1 MGSRASRDGLD
12 LVRRAGDSLVGA
24 VLGAVTAFATLPYL
38 IGTGMLLMLAYPWPS
53 ARRRLRR
60 RVHAGARR
68 LAAAELRRA
77 AAMTRRPTPGQDA
90 TAAGADGGRALM
102 YLAIRSPVG
111 LLGAAVLTLL
121 LYVVGNGVA
130 VLWGWATGH
139 GSDGLAPTP
148 AILAYLSVGG
158 AVMVFLIAHGL
169 AGVSNL
175 EHRLAHWLVEPTE
188 REQFQQRIAE
198 LTATR
203 ADVVR
208 AVDEERRRIE
218 RDLHDGV
225 QQRLVALGM
234 LIGQGR
240 RSPDPHHAETLF
252 RQAHEEAGRTL
263 DALRDVTW
271 RIYPT
276 ALDSGGL
283 AAALES
289 LADRAGIPVHLGGVP
304 DGLDVAI
311 QTAAY
316 FVVCE
321 AVTNAAKHA
330 GADRVTVALTR
341 EADRIVVRV
350 HDDGTGGADPAGGGL
365 FGLAQ
370 RLAALDGRL
379 HVDSPPGGPTT
390 ITAELPCA

>member
-1 MGSRASRDGLD
+1 MSASYGTP
-12 LVRRAGDSLVGA
+12 ATACWGTA
-24 VLGAVTAFATLPYL
+24 LGAVTAVVGPLYL
-38 IGTGMLLMLAYPWPS
+38 IGSGLLLMLAYPWPS
-53 ARRRLRR
+53 ARRDLRR

-68 LAAAELRRA
+68 LAAAELRRVA
-77 AAMTRRPTPGQDA
+77 ATTHQSTTQNP
-90 TAAGADGGRALM
+90 TAAGIDGGRVLA

-111 LLGAAVLTLL
+111 LLGAAVLSLL
-121 LYVVGNGVA
+121 LYVVVSGA
-130 VLWGWATGH
+130 ALLWGWATEG
-139 GSDGLAPTP
+139 GVDGLAPT
-148 AILAYLSVGG
+148 AALVASLLVGG
-158 AVMVFLIAHGL
+158 AVMLFLIAHGII
-169 AGVSNL
+169 GVSAL
-175 EHRLAHWLVEPTE
+175 EQRLARWLVEPTE

-208 AVDEERRRIE
+208 AVDDERRRIE

-240 RSPDPHHAETLF
+240 RSHDPQQAETLF

-263 DALRDVTW
+263 DELRDVTW

-276 ALDSGGL
+276 ALDNGGL
-283 AAALES
+283 TAALES
-289 LADRAGIPVHLGGVP
+289 VADRSGIPVHLSGVP
-304 DGLDVAI
+304 DGIDAATE
-311 QTAAY
+311 TAAY

-321 AVTNAAKHA
+321 AVTNAAKHSGA
-330 GADRVTVALTR
+330 GRVTVALTR

-365 FGLAQ
+365 SGLAR

-390 ITAELPCA
+390 LTAELPCV

>member
-1 MGSRASRDGLD
+1 MRNRTSLAGVS
-12 LVRRAGDSLVGA
+12 LVRRAGHSVLGA
-24 VLGAVTAFATLPYL
+24 VLGAVTAFVGPLYL
-38 IGTGMLLMLAYPWPS
+38 IGSGLLMMLAYPWPS
-53 ARRRLRR
+53 ARHGLRR
-60 RVHAGARR
+60 RIHAGARR
-68 LAAAELRRA
+68 LAAAELRRVA
-77 AAMTRRPTPGQDA
+77 VMTQQSTTGQDP
-90 TAAGADGGRALM
+90 TAAGIDGGRVLT

-111 LLGAAVLTLL
+111 LLGAAVLNLL

-130 VLWGWATGH
+130 LLWGWVTER
-139 GSDGLAPTP
+139 SFEGLAPT
-148 AILAYLSVGG
+148 AALVASLFVGG
-158 AVMVFLIAHGL
+158 AVMLFLIAHGIV
-169 AGVSNL
+169 GVGAL
-175 EHRLAHWLVEPTE
+175 EHRLARWLVEPTE

-208 AVDEERRRIE
+208 AVDDERRRIE

-240 RSPDPHHAETLF
+240 RSHDPHQAETLF

-263 DALRDVTW
+263 DELRDVTW

-276 ALDSGGL
+276 ALDDGGL
-283 AAALES
+283 TAALES
-289 LADRAGIPVHLGGVP
+289 VADRSGIPVHLSGVP
-304 DGLDVAI
+304 DGIDVATE
-311 QTAAY
+311 TAAY

-321 AVTNAAKHA
+321 AVTNAAKHS
-330 GADRVTVALTR
+330 GADRITVVLTR
-341 EADRIVVRV
+341 EEGRIVVRV

-365 FGLAQ
+365 SGLAR